1 MTGVPSLVHWLI
13 PAHTEKRAC
22 NCKLHRERRSK
33 CKYIYIKSLPLV
45 LQIRHSLFLLPDPS
59 PNFLTSCQHY
69 TKPSTLKKSAS
80 CPHHPDRADS
90 PNFLLLWENSSFWFG
105 SIFLWHCTRGGL
117 VPKYGMGKTAVLLR
131 KPWCGFP
138 SSVFLV
144 CSFLS
149 AGLQSPVCSH
159 SACQAGAPPATMCS
173 SKNTANTEQPQ
184 ELSFF
189 PFNSPLILWLSLF
202 QGQLKATNSFGKGC
216 YFKNKINH
224 WLCETIGI
232 MHMVTTRV

>member
-1 MTGVPSLVHWLI
+1 M
-13 PAHTEKRAC
+13 
-22 NCKLHRERRSK
+22 
-33 CKYIYIKSLPLV
+33 
-45 LQIRHSLFLLPDPS
+45 LQIRHSLFLLLDPS

-105 SIFLWHCTRGGL
+105 SIFLWHCTQGGL

-131 KPWCGFP
+131 KLWCGFP

-149 AGLQSPVCSH
+149 AGLASPVCSH

-173 SKNTANTEQPQ
+173 SKNTANTERPQ
-184 ELSFF
+184 ELSLS
-189 PFNSPLILWLSLF
+189 SPLTLLWFCDCLCFKVSLKQPIPLERGAILRIKL
-202 QGQLKATNSFGKGC
+202 
-216 YFKNKINH
+216 
-224 WLCETIGI
+224 
-232 MHMVTTRV
+232 TTGFVRL